1 MYSPIDKAK
10 AVWLCVTLIVLF
22 ILVVC
27 IVLPI
32 AVTQPQSVQDTCI
45 WDDECLDQSI
55 RKTKTIENLETDLS
69 NPDLISVST
78 TEKSKGLSSISLTTT
93 VSPRTD
99 PQLTDPQLLHQP
111 PHLRISVTRQFVAHL
126 ALLDAQILH
135 LPTFQLRVV
144 QQLVIKRVHLDVKK
158 IWMNLKLFDVLWI
171 C

>member
-1 MYSPIDKAK
+1 MYCPIDKAK

-32 AVTQPQSVQDTCI
+32 AITQPQTVQDMCL
-45 WDDECLDQSI
+45 WDDECLDQRI

-69 NPDLISVST
+69 NPNLISVTT

-93 VSPRTD
+93 VN
-99 PQLTDPQLLHQP
+99 PQLTDPPVTTPSNKCDETVCSTSCTLGCP
-111 PHLRISVTRQFVAHL
+111 PTTTPPTDPPPTNPPVTCS
-126 ALLDAQILH
+126 
-135 LPTFQLRVV
+135 PTACNKGCTLG
-144 QQLVIKRVHLDVKK
+144 
-158 IWMNLKLFDVLWI
+158 

>member
-1 MYSPIDKAK
+1 MYCPIDKAK

-32 AVTQPQSVQDTCI
+32 AITQPQTVQDTCL
-45 WDDECLDQSI
+45 WDDECLDQRI

-69 NPDLISVST
+69 NPNLISVTT

-99 PQLTDPQLLHQP
+99 SQLTDLPVTTPSNKCDATVCSTSCTLGCP
-111 PHLRISVTRQFVAHL
+111 PVVT
-126 ALLDAQILH
+126 DPP
-135 LPTFQLRVV
+135 PTNPPITCSPTACNKACTLG
-144 QQLVIKRVHLDVKK
+144 
-158 IWMNLKLFDVLWI
+158 

>member
-32 AVTQPQSVQDTCI
+32 AITQPQTVQDTCLS
-45 WDDECLDQSI
+45 DDECLDQCI
-55 RKTKTIENLETDLS
+55 RKMKTIENLETDLS
-69 NPDLISVST
+69 NPNLISVST
-78 TEKSKGLSSISLTTT
+78 AEKSKGLSSISLTTT

-99 PQLTDPQLLHQP
+99 PQLTDPPATSPTTPSNKCDETVCSRSCTLGCTDP
-111 PHLRISVTRQFVAHL
+111 PPTSPPVTCS
-126 ALLDAQILH
+126 
-135 LPTFQLRVV
+135 PTAC
-144 QQLVIKRVHLDVKK
+144 LDVKK
-158 IWMNLKLFDVLWI
+158 IWMNLKIFNVVWI